1 LTTACDTCALGEGKG
16 AACEPYNALRAQ
28 ICVLGGIPFACHAG
42 FNWRGGKVEW
52 FKVPRNQRKMCGGWQ
67 REVRALSLKGYFDE
81 YRSIRR
87 AVAEV
92 ALDSIEEMIQC
103 SAEDD
108 ESGNTEAKRK
118 IERCLRILTQRD
130 KAKFER
136 TPLNV
141 FTKRTTRKSDRG
153 PGPGED
159 SPRQTLSVDRND
171 LTSGQ

>member
-1 LTTACDTCALGEGKG
+1 MSTACDTCALGQGKG

-28 ICVLGGIPFACHAG
+28 ICVLGGIPFACHHN

-52 FKVPRNQRKMCGGWQ
+52 FKLPRNQRKMCGGWQ

-92 ALDSIEEMIQC
+92 ALDSIEEMLQC
-103 SAEDD
+103 SDENDD
-108 ESGNTEAKRK
+108 PGYADAKKK
-118 IERCLRILTQRD
+118 IDRCLRILGEKR

-136 TPLNV
+136 MPLDV
-141 FTKRTTRKSDRG
+141 FCK
-153 PGPGED
+153 
-159 SPRQTLSVDRND
+159 SPRPERDVA
-171 LTSGQ
+171 